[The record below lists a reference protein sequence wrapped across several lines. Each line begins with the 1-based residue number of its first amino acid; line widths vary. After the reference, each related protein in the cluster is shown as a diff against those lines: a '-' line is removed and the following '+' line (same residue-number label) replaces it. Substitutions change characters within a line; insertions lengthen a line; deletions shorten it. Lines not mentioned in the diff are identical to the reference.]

1 MVNQKVAQNTT
12 TFILNSSG
20 DMRLQ
25 KLLILP
31 LLVVLVS
38 CPAQTA
44 KQKAA
49 IAIKALFNSGG
60 DIQNPRVNS
69 TQTIVDDMQPP
80 HEGAPHGVPKEYNWA
95 FAPRVGLGNNP
106 GNFGAMTAWGQVYV
120 AATGN
125 AASNTRIQIREIK
138 SYVLSKRDNKWYLLQ
153 SSKEVDGNAY
163 REDFAGDI
171 SIPANVR
178 REQDGSISVKVD
190 KGYNYHFWCAC
201 SKATIDRD
209 NIKGV
214 FTTVQARL
222 VVDNPQKPDDR
233 AQARYLLSM
242 GGDYW
247 LSLTTKWD
255 NGKTNADIGIGKFK
269 YVKNQWQAFNM
280 TTLSPTAIRRNPPPI
295 Q

>member
-1 MVNQKVAQNTT
+1 MAQNTT
-12 TFILNSSG
+12 TYIMTPGG
-20 DMRLQ
+20 DIRVQ
-25 KLLILP
+25 KLPILS

-38 CPAQTA
+38 CRPAQTA
-44 KQKAA
+44 KQKDA
-49 IAIKALFNSGG
+49 IALNELSSYG
-60 DIQNPRVNS
+60 DLLQNPRVNS
-69 TQTIVDDMQPP
+69 TQTIANDMQPP
-80 HEGAPHGVPKEYNWA
+80 HEGAPHGVPRHYNWA
-95 FAPRVGLGNNP
+95 FGPRVGMGNNP
-106 GNFGAMTAWGQVYV
+106 GKFAAMTAWGQVYV

-125 AASNTRIQIREIK
+125 AATNTRIQIRDIK
-138 SYVLSKRDNKWYLLQ
+138 SYVLSKRDNKWHLLQ
-153 SSKEVDGNAY
+153 SSKQVDGNAY

-201 SKATIDRD
+201 SKATIDGD

-247 LSLTTKWD
+247 LNLTAKWD

-280 TTLSPTAIRRNPPPI
+280 TTLSPTAIRRHPPPI